1 MDDDYQTRGH
11 LDAMKELVDLS
22 AERTYMNAERTLSV
36 WVRTALGAMIFGI
49 AIDRFGLMLSEMSA
63 DPNVPINYHS
73 HLTHITGIVLVVYSM
88 IMALLFGLRFI
99 AYSKKYQEKYKM
111 PAYHNVWLS
120 SFFAFLVVLFGIPLL
135 VIMFYL

>member
-1 MDDDYQTRGH
+1 MNQ
-11 LDAMKELVDLS
+11 DADNRSQVDVMKELVALS

-49 AIDRFGLMLSEMSA
+49 AIDRFGLMLLQMSA
-63 DPNVPINYHS
+63 DPKIQVNYHQ
-73 HLTHITGIVLVVYSM
+73 HLTHITGIVLVAYSM
-88 IMALLFGLRFI
+88 IMALLYGIRFI
-99 AYSKKYQEKYKM
+99 AYSRNYDKKYKM

-135 VIMFYL
+135 FIMVWL